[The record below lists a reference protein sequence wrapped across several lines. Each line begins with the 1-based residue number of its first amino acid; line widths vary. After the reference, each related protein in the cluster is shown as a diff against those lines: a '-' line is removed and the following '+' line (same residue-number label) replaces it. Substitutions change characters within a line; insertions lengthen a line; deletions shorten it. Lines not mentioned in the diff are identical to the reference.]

1 MKNSQEFKLV
11 QKDIA
16 HLYSM
21 HLVTIRTEYKILS
34 LAHHTH
40 TAAVF
45 SFSCML
51 VLSCTAVIDFFVCT
65 LYFVFF
71 IVFLDLM
78 LCVFSNSASGLQICY
93 NKVELS

>member
-34 LAHHTH
+34 LVHHTH

-45 SFSCML
+45 SFLLHAGSKL
-51 VLSCTAVIDFFVCT
+51 H
-65 LYFVFF
+65 
-71 IVFLDLM
+71 
-78 LCVFSNSASGLQICY
+78 SGD
-93 NKVELS
+93 